1 MDVIKNLFSS
11 RRVWL
16 ALVALLVVFV
26 GVAFPSLPASV
37 IESVRVFALTLIAAF
52 TVEDTAK
59 AIANRRQ

>member
-16 ALVALLVVFV
+16 ALVALLVVV
-26 GVAFPSLPASV
+26 GGVAFPSLPASV
-37 IESVRVFALTLIAAF
+37 IESVRVFALTLIAAI

-59 AIANRRQ
+59 ALVNRRQ